1 MGQTVVLGVSPLL
14 LLMLH
19 CLARLHFQN
28 IIAKTKLLK
37 ISRWQEQSSKSNKVF
52 GVQGP
57 VQLPRSMPMKLVLFQ
72 MFLKSISQICDLLMQ
87 QDQLVLFSVTSS
99 LLPSFFSG
107 AFYLETL
114 PSFLTLIFYRVYV
127 AY

>member
-1 MGQTVVLGVSPLL
+1 MRQTVVLGVSPLL

-99 LLPSFFSG
+99 LLPSFFPG